1 MVFCV
6 AYLVCANGAGSFRKH
21 PGLAFTCAR
30 DTAGCLIYLARD
42 LLSVEVYPSKAKE
55 RAHSTSASPDFLKD
69 QPVKRTLLCGFFGRL
84 ITTLVCATSCALAIG
99 QEQTNDTFTAIPL
112 SEAVRYHIDFTGFFA
127 SSEAERAQRAKLD
140 SLLKELESLR
150 GKTTNSADNLDRAL
164 RLNDQAQT
172 EFYKHYAYLYLR
184 NAINTTDEES
194 LNQSSALD
202 AEVAS
207 RTAFLRHELMT
218 LTERQLAA
226 FVARKPSLSSYQFA
240 IESARRYHPYALSLK
255 EEELL
260 SAIAP
265 NNDWAAE
272 LYDKSIAQRQTAALQ
287 RDVLAFTL
295 TRLASARSRLARL
308 HHFPDAPS
316 QAYFDSYWTKG
327 DVDNLLR
334 QLAQKADLFKR
345 YQRIRAEYLKT
356 QNPKLVKPPRFTIDQ
371 ASEIIRKALEPLGP
385 DYARELS
392 SLLDPANGRMD
403 IVPGENRRRGGFSQ
417 GFIGTDSVFYSA
429 GFTGSYNDMRVLT
442 HESTHAVH
450 RQLMNRNGVL
460 PVYAN
465 GPHYLFEAFA
475 IFNEFL
481 LPDYLYRHATEAGL
495 QRYYLESFLEG
506 KGLVMFRV
514 APEVMIEH
522 AVYEGIENGRIK
534 TADDLDELSQKTFAT
549 YWWSEKKDDFKQR
562 WMNIP
567 LMYEDPFYDANY
579 IYGSLLALNF
589 YEMYSRDAEHFLPRY
604 IALMKSGF
612 GAPPSVLLKRFLDL
626 DINDPRLVSNALR
639 IMEEKVSLLEKNYQ
653 GLK

>member
-1 MVFCV
+1 V
-6 AYLVCANGAGSFRKH
+6 
-21 PGLAFTCAR
+21 
-30 DTAGCLIYLARD
+30 
-42 LLSVEVYPSKAKE
+42 
-55 RAHSTSASPDFLKD
+55 
-69 QPVKRTLLCGFFGRL
+69 
-84 ITTLVCATSCALAIG
+84 G

-112 SEAVRYHIDFTGFFA
+112 SEADRYHIDFTRFFA
-127 SSEAERAQRAKLD
+127 SPEAERAQRAKLE
-140 SLLKELESLR
+140 SILKELESLR
-150 GKTTNSADNLDRAL
+150 GKTTNSAENLERAL

-172 EFYKHYAYLYLR
+172 EFYRHYAYLYLR
-184 NAINTTDEES
+184 NAIDTTDEDS
-194 LNQSSALD
+194 LKQSSALD

-218 LTERQLAA
+218 LTERQLAV
-226 FVARKPSLSSYQFA
+226 FVARIPALSSYQFA
-240 IESARRYHPYALSLK
+240 IESARRYSPHALSVK

-260 SAIAP
+260 NAIAP

-272 LYDKSIAQRQTAALQ
+272 LYDKTITQQQTTALQ

-295 TRLASARSRLARL
+295 TRLASARTRLAHL
-308 HHFPDAPS
+308 HNFPDAAS
-316 QAYFDSYWTKG
+316 QAYFDSYWTKSN
-327 DVDNLLR
+327 VDNLLT

-356 QNPKLVKPPRFTIDQ
+356 QDPKLRKSPRFTIDE
-371 ASEIIRKALEPLGP
+371 ASEIIRNALGPLGP

-403 IVPGENRRRGGFSQ
+403 IVRGENRRRGGFSQ

-429 GFTGSYNDMRVLT
+429 GFTGSYNDMRILT

-460 PVYAN
+460 PGYAN

-481 LPDYLYRHATEAGL
+481 LPDYLYRHTTEAGL
-495 QRYYLESFLEG
+495 QRFYLESFLEG

-522 AVYEGIENGRIK
+522 AVYEGVESGRIK
-534 TADDLDELSQKTFAT
+534 NEDDLDQLSQKSFAT
-549 YWWSEKKDDFKQR
+549 YWWSEKQDEFKQR

-589 YEMYSRDAEHFLPRY
+589 YEMYLHDAKNFTPRY

-626 DINDPRLVSNALR
+626 DINDPRLLSNALR

-653 GLK
+653 GVK

>member
-1 MVFCV
+1 V
-6 AYLVCANGAGSFRKH
+6 
-21 PGLAFTCAR
+21 
-30 DTAGCLIYLARD
+30 
-42 LLSVEVYPSKAKE
+42 
-55 RAHSTSASPDFLKD
+55 
-69 QPVKRTLLCGFFGRL
+69 
-84 ITTLVCATSCALAIG
+84 G

-112 SEAVRYHIDFTGFFA
+112 SEAAHYHVDFTRFFA
-127 SSEAERAQRAKLD
+127 SPEAERSQRVKLD
-140 SLLKELESLR
+140 SILKELESLR
-150 GKTTNSADNLDRAL
+150 GKTTNSAEDLERAL

-172 EFYKHYAYLYLR
+172 EFYRHYAYLYLR
-184 NAINTTDEES
+184 NAVNTTDEES
-194 LNQSSALD
+194 LKQSSTLD

-218 LTERQLAA
+218 LSERQLAR

-240 IESARRYHPYALSLK
+240 IDSARRYRPYALSLK

-260 SAIAP
+260 NAIAP

-272 LYDKSIAQRQTAALQ
+272 LYDKSITERQKTPLQ
-287 RDVLAFTL
+287 RDVIAFTL

-308 HHFPDAPS
+308 HHFPDAAS

-327 DVDNLLR
+327 DVDNLIK
-334 QLAQKADLFKR
+334 QLAQKSDLFKH
-345 YQRIRAEYLKT
+345 YQRIRAEYLKS
-356 QNPKLVKPPRFTIDQ
+356 QNPKLVKSPRFTIDQ

-385 DYARELS
+385 DYGRELS

-417 GFIGTDSVFYSA
+417 GFIGTDSIFYSA
-429 GFTGSYNDMRVLT
+429 GFNGSYNDMRILT

-460 PVYAN
+460 PAYAN
-465 GPHYLFEAFA
+465 GPHFLFEAFA

-481 LPDYLYRHATEAGL
+481 LPDYLYRHATEPGL
-495 QRYYLESFLEG
+495 QRFYVESFLEG

-514 APEVMIEH
+514 APEVMVEH

-534 TADDLDELSQKTFAT
+534 TADDLDELSQKSFAT

-562 WMNIP
+562 WMNIS

-589 YEMYSRDAEHFLPRY
+589 YEMYLRDARHFLPRY

-612 GAPPSVLLKRFLDL
+612 GAPPSVLLKRYLDL

-639 IMEEKVSLLEKNYQ
+639 IVEEKVSLLEKNYH
-653 GLK
+653 GTK

>member
-1 MVFCV
+1 M
-6 AYLVCANGAGSFRKH
+6 FR
-21 PGLAFTCAR
+21 
-30 DTAGCLIYLARD
+30 
-42 LLSVEVYPSKAKE
+42 
-55 RAHSTSASPDFLKD
+55 
-69 QPVKRTLLCGFFGRL
+69 RL
-84 ITTLVCATSCALAIG
+84 ITTFVCAILCAVAVG

-112 SEAVRYHIDFTGFFA
+112 SEAARYHIDFTQFFV
-127 SSEAERAQRAKLD
+127 SPEAERAQRAKLD
-140 SLLKELESLR
+140 SILKELESLK
-150 GKTTNSADNLDRAL
+150 GKTTYSAENLDRAL

-172 EFYKHYAYLYLR
+172 EFHRHYAYLYLR

-194 LNQSSALD
+194 LKQSSTLD
-202 AEVAS
+202 AEVAT
-207 RTAFLRHELMT
+207 RTAFLRHELMN
-218 LTERQLAA
+218 LSERQLAA
-226 FVARKPSLSSYQFA
+226 FVARKPSLSSYQFV
-240 IESARRYHPYALSLK
+240 IESARRYRPYTLSLK

-260 SAIAP
+260 NAIAP

-272 LYDKSIAQRQTAALQ
+272 LYDKSITQ

-295 TRLASARSRLARL
+295 TRMASARSRLARL
-308 HHFPDAPS
+308 HNFPDAAS
-316 QAYFDSYWTKG
+316 QAYFDSYWTKAE
-327 DVDNLLR
+327 VDNLLT

-345 YQRIRAEYLKT
+345 YQRIRAEYLST
-356 QNPKLVKPPRFTIDQ
+356 QNPKLMKPPRFTIDQ
-371 ASEIIRKALEPLGP
+371 ASEIIRNALAPLGP
-385 DYARELS
+385 DYGRELS
-392 SLLDPANGRMD
+392 SLLDLANGRMD

-429 GFTGSYNDMRVLT
+429 GFTGSYNDMRILT

-460 PVYAN
+460 PAYAA

-481 LPDYLYRHATEAGL
+481 LPDYLYRHATEAPL
-495 QRYYLESFLEG
+495 QRFYLESFLEG

-522 AVYEGIENGRIK
+522 AVYEGVENGRIK
-534 TADDLDELSQKTFAT
+534 TADDLDQLSQKSFAT

-589 YEMYSRDAEHFLPRY
+589 YEMYLRDAKHFVPRY

-626 DINDPRLVSNALR
+626 DINDPRLLSNALR

-653 GLK
+653 AVK

>member
-1 MVFCV
+1 VRR
-6 AYLVCANGAGSFRKH
+6 SFPCQFFLR
-21 PGLAFTCAR
+21 
-30 DTAGCLIYLARD
+30 LIA
-42 LLSVEVYPSKAKE
+42 A
-55 RAHSTSASPDFLKD
+55 
-69 QPVKRTLLCGFFGRL
+69 LLC
-84 ITTLVCATSCALAIG
+84 TTLCTIAIG
-99 QEQTNDTFTAIPL
+99 QELTNDTFTAIAA
-112 SEAVRYHIDFTGFFA
+112 SEAIRYHIDFTRFFA
-127 SSEAERAQRAKLD
+127 SPEAERAERAKLY
-140 SLLKELESLR
+140 SILKQLESLK
-150 GKTTNSADNLDRAL
+150 GKTQKSAENLERAL

-172 EFYKHYAYLYLR
+172 EFYRHHTYLYLR
-184 NAINTTDEES
+184 NAINTSDEES
-194 LNQSSALD
+194 LKQSSALD
-202 AEVAS
+202 AEVVS

-218 LTERQLAA
+218 LTEPQLAA
-226 FVARKPSLSSYQFA
+226 FIARKPSLSRYQFA
-240 IESARRYHPYALSLK
+240 IESARRYRPFALSLK

-260 SAIAP
+260 NSIAP

-272 LYDKSIAQRQTAALQ
+272 LYDKSITQPQTTLQ

-308 HHFPDAPS
+308 HKFPDAAS
-316 QAYFDSYWTKG
+316 QAYFDSYWTKA
-327 DVDNLLR
+327 DVDNLVW

-356 QNPKLVKPPRFTIDQ
+356 PNAKLVKAPRFTIDQ
-371 ASEIIRKALEPLGP
+371 ASEIIRKALEPLGAE
-385 DYARELS
+385 YGRELS
-392 SLLDPANGRMD
+392 SLLDPANRRMD

-429 GFTGSYNDMRVLT
+429 GFAGSYNDMRVLT

-450 RQLMNRNGVL
+450 RQWKNRNGVL
-460 PVYAN
+460 PPYAN

-481 LPDYLYRHATEAGL
+481 LPDYLYRHATEPGL
-495 QRYYLESFLEG
+495 QRFYLEGFLES

-534 TADDLDELSQKTFAT
+534 TSDDLDELSQKSFAT
-549 YWWSEKKDDFKQR
+549 YWWSEKKDEFKQR

-589 YEMYSRDAEHFLPRY
+589 YEMYLRDPGHFVPRY
-604 IALMKSGF
+604 IALMKNGF
-612 GAPPSVLLKRFLDL
+612 DAPPAILLKRFLDL
-626 DINDPRLVSNALR
+626 DVKRPGLVSNALS
-639 IMEEKVSLLEKNYQ
+639 IVEEKVNLLEKNSQ
-653 GLK
+653 GVK

>member
-1 MVFCV
+1 
-6 AYLVCANGAGSFRKH
+6 L
-21 PGLAFTCAR
+21 
-30 DTAGCLIYLARD
+30 
-42 LLSVEVYPSKAKE
+42 
-55 RAHSTSASPDFLKD
+55 
-69 QPVKRTLLCGFFGRL
+69 
-84 ITTLVCATSCALAIG
+84 
-99 QEQTNDTFTAIPL
+99 
-112 SEAVRYHIDFTGFFA
+112 
-127 SSEAERAQRAKLD
+127 
-140 SLLKELESLR
+140 
-150 GKTTNSADNLDRAL
+150 
-164 RLNDQAQT
+164 
-172 EFYKHYAYLYLR
+172 
-184 NAINTTDEES
+184 
-194 LNQSSALD
+194 
-202 AEVAS
+202 
-207 RTAFLRHELMT
+207 
-218 LTERQLAA
+218 
-226 FVARKPSLSSYQFA
+226 VARKPSLSSYRFA
-240 IESARRYHPYALSLK
+240 IESARRYRPYALSLK

-260 SAIAP
+260 NAIAP

-272 LYDKSIAQRQTAALQ
+272 LYDKSITQRQTTPFQ

-308 HHFPDAPS
+308 QNFPDAAS

-327 DVDNLLR
+327 DIDNLLS

-356 QNPKLVKPPRFTIDQ
+356 QNPKLVKSPRFTIDQ
-371 ASEIIRKALEPLGP
+371 ASEIIRNALEPLGP
-385 DYARELS
+385 DYGRELS

-403 IVPGENRRRGGFSQ
+403 IVAGENRRRGGFSQ
-417 GFIGTDSVFYSA
+417 GFIGTASVFYSA
-429 GFTGSYNDMRVLT
+429 GFTGSYNDMRILT

-460 PVYAN
+460 PAYAS

-481 LPDYLYRHATEAGL
+481 LPDYLYRHATEPAL
-495 QRYYLESFLEG
+495 QRFYLESFLEG

-534 TADDLDELSQKTFAT
+534 TADDLDDLSQKSFAT
-549 YWWSEKKDDFKQR
+549 YWWSEKTDEFKQR

-567 LMYEDPFYDANY
+567 LIYEDPFYDANY

-589 YEMYSRDAEHFLPRY
+589 YEMYLRDAEHFLPRY

-612 GAPPSVLLKRFLDL
+612 VAPPSVLLKRFLDL
-626 DINDPRLVSNALR
+626 DINDPRLLSNALR

-653 GLK
+653 GVR

>member
-1 MVFCV
+1 MLPCRF
-6 AYLVCANGAGSFRKH
+6 FR
-21 PGLAFTCAR
+21 
-30 DTAGCLIYLARD
+30 
-42 LLSVEVYPSKAKE
+42 
-55 RAHSTSASPDFLKD
+55 
-69 QPVKRTLLCGFFGRL
+69 RL
-84 ITTLVCATSCALAIG
+84 ITTLVCATVCTVAIS
-99 QEQTNDTFTAIPL
+99 QEQTNDPFTAIAP
-112 SEAVRYHIDFTGFFA
+112 SEAARYHIDFTRFFA
-127 SSEAERAQRAKLD
+127 SPEVERAQRVKLD
-140 SLLKELESLR
+140 SILKELESLE
-150 GKTTNSADNLDRAL
+150 GKITNSAENLDRAL

-172 EFYKHYAYLYLR
+172 EFYRHYAYLYLR
-184 NAINTTDEES
+184 NAINTKDEES
-194 LNQSSALD
+194 LKQSSALD

-218 LTERQLAA
+218 LTEPQFVA
-226 FVARKPSLSSYQFA
+226 FVARKPSLSSYRFA
-240 IESARRYHPYALSLK
+240 IESARRYRPYALSLK

-260 SAIAP
+260 NAIAP

-272 LYDKSIAQRQTAALQ
+272 LYDKAITQRQTTPLQ

-295 TRLASARSRLARL
+295 TRLATARSRLARL
-308 HHFPDAPS
+308 HNFPDAAS

-327 DVDNLLR
+327 DIDNLLS

-356 QNPKLVKPPRFTIDQ
+356 QNPKLVKSPRFTIDQ
-371 ASEIIRKALEPLGP
+371 ASEIIRNALEPLGP
-385 DYARELS
+385 DYGRELS

-403 IVPGENRRRGGFSQ
+403 IVAGENRRRGGFSQ

-429 GFTGSYNDMRVLT
+429 GFTGSYNDMRILT

-460 PVYAN
+460 PAYAS

-481 LPDYLYRHATEAGL
+481 LPDYLYRHATEPAL
-495 QRYYLESFLEG
+495 QRFYLESFLEG

-534 TADDLDELSQKTFAT
+534 TADDLDDLSQKSFAT
-549 YWWSEKKDDFKQR
+549 YWWSEKTDEFKQR

-589 YEMYSRDAEHFLPRY
+589 YEMYLRDAERFVPRY

-612 GAPPSVLLKRFLDL
+612 VAPPSVLLKRFLDL
-626 DINDPRLVSNALR
+626 DINDPRLLSNALR

-653 GLK
+653 GVR